1 MWAVVG
7 LSAFCF
13 VKQKTAYEM
22 RISDWSSDVCSSDLK
37 RRPRGEKQPRRGKMF
52 AIGIG
57 HDEIGGIDI
66 VEMIEF
72 EPARERRNIPFEKID
87 EAALSRLEPRAKGPM
102 LARAVLEIGR
112 AHV

>member
-1 MWAVVG
+1 
-7 LSAFCF
+7 
-13 VKQKTAYEM
+13 M
-22 RISDWSSDVCSSDLK
+22 RISDWSSDVCSSDLEQAVEK

-87 EAALSRLEPRAKGPM
+87 EDALSRLAHRAKGPM
-102 LARAVLEIGR
+102 LARAVLVIDDTQHGCLQLGS